1 MTASFIPKFC
11 LQEWQS
17 GDGRGT
23 AYFWTSLWS
32 CCTQICPCL
41 QPACSSG
48 IPHGRSGLLT
58 FTGSTGTCG
67 EGKKQQQGDRGRRG
81 GRQWGLT
88 PRERFHCPLPASS
101 LPSSWGWGVPPRT
114 CTSCRDLGLVGVQP
128 AAAHCLHNCWKSS
141 GPCTG
146 AFTPCPPSHHS
157 WFYSL
162 LKYFLPLSL
171 YRVKQSTSSSFYIQ
185 KLFCVFDHPCHPSLN
200 FLGF

>member
-11 LQEWQS
+11 PQEWQS

-32 CCTQICPCL
+32 CCTQICPRL

-128 AAAHCLHNCWKSS
+128 AAAHGLHNCWNQVVLELEHLLPVHPHTTHDFTAFSNISFHYLFTSS
-141 GPCTG
+141 DS
-146 AFTPCPPSHHS
+146 PSHHHS
-157 WFYSL
+157 TFRSFSVSL
-162 LKYFLPLSL
+162 TILVTPLWI
-171 YRVKQSTSSSFYIQ
+171 F
-185 KLFCVFDHPCHPSLN
+185 
-200 FLGF
+200 